1 MFCRTI
7 AAVLLLT
14 AFYSEAQLYAAK
26 RVIVQCAATSGACG
40 RDLGWLDREGRFHPT
55 ARTSGAWQR

>member
-7 AAVLLLT
+7 AAVLIVSG
-14 AFYSEAQLYAAK
+14 FYTDAQLYAAK

-40 RDLGWLDREGRFHPT
+40 RDLGWLDRDGRFHPT
-55 ARTSGAWQR
+55 GKQQR